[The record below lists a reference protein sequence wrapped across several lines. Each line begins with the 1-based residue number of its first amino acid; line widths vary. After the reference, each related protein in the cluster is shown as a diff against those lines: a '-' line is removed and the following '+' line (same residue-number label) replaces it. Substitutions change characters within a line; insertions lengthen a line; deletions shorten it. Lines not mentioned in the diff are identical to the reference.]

1 MKIQN
6 LFLTLLLLQII
17 FCLEPEED
25 IPNSNYIVFTKRE
38 IVASNEIKV
47 SGTTATIKKP
57 GIVYVTGE
65 SKEGNI
71 EVDSDKVTL
80 YLQDLKLSSKKTAP
94 IIVSS
99 NLKDVKII
107 NIGNTLLEDL
117 EDPDTTKGE
126 CAVIKIKS
134 NSVVHFKNSH
144 ILHLLG
150 NCKNTIR
157 GVYKSSIIFDEGDG
171 EYIIDSYINAISA
184 DNMLVFNGG
193 VFSIESATGFGI
205 RSKPDDDDFDSL
217 GKILINY
224 GEFYIK
230 SYKDAVVAKSNITI
244 LDGKFDILTQNGYNQ
259 PIDDTVSSK
268 GFKVTSDAK
277 GSEIKIYSGDFEVNT
292 ADDSF
297 RSNRD
302 LIVLKGNFVIR
313 SGDDAMC
320 GKYSLVIGEK
330 DAPLDDL
337 NIRIL
342 WSYESLEGMTIKIY
356 SGRIRSKASND
367 GINASGVVRHV
378 EPVFNFTR
386 RNRTYGNGTYGNRSN
401 GYNGYNGF
409 NGFNGTDWWN
419 SPEFRNNSRR
429 NNNSNTDWWNNF
441 DFDFFNNTGFDFWG
455 GQNRNNNRTRNN
467 TRRYYFFGND
477 SYYISIFNGELYVD
491 SDMDGFDSNGNIF
504 IHGGNIN
511 IFSSDRGTDNPIDRD
526 GSLTL
531 FNAELLAVGVKGA
544 GYVHKWIDKSNQ
556 FYCFYEGKVVDNPK
570 LIIKNE
576 KNKVVKEERIT
587 KNITYI
593 FYSSSKINKDY
604 HFYLVDKNDTE
615 TELKITCDYL
625 EQGEDIDDINFGNHE
640 EKKDEENKSDDNQN
654 EENKSDEPGQKD
666 LENKDDDNYSPF
678 LNLYSIYFMMLILLF

>member
-157 GVYKSSIIFDEGDG
+157 AVSKASIIFDEGDG
-171 EYIIDSYINAISA
+171 EYIIDSYKNAISA
-184 DNMLVFNGG
+184 DNLIVFNGG
-193 VFSIESATGFGI
+193 LFSIESSDGDAI
-205 RSKPDDDDFDSL
+205 KSEPDDDDFESF

-230 SYKDAVVAKSNITI
+230 SYKDAFVAKNNITI
-244 LDGKFDILTQNGYNQ
+244 LDGKFDILTQNGYNEE
-259 PIDDTVSSK
+259 IDDTVSSK
-268 GFKVTSDAK
+268 GFKVTSEAL
-277 GSEIKIYSGDFEVNT
+277 GSEIKIYSGDFELNT
-292 ADDSF
+292 ADDAF

-302 LIVLKGNFVIR
+302 LTIL
-313 SGDDAMC
+313 A
-320 GKYSLVIGEK
+320 GKY
-330 DAPLDDL
+330 
-337 NIRIL
+337 NI
-342 WSYESLEGMTIKIY
+342 
-356 SGRIRSKASND
+356 
-367 GINASGVVRHV
+367 
-378 EPVFNFTR
+378 
-386 RNRTYGNGTYGNRSN
+386 
-401 GYNGYNGF
+401 
-409 NGFNGTDWWN
+409 
-419 SPEFRNNSRR
+419 
-429 NNNSNTDWWNNF
+429 
-441 DFDFFNNTGFDFWG
+441 
-455 GQNRNNNRTRNN
+455 
-467 TRRYYFFGND
+467 
-477 SYYISIFNGELYVD
+477 
-491 SDMDGFDSNGNIF
+491 
-504 IHGGNIN
+504 
-511 IFSSDRGTDNPIDRD
+511 
-526 GSLTL
+526 
-531 FNAELLAVGVKGA
+531 
-544 GYVHKWIDKSNQ
+544 
-556 FYCFYEGKVVDNPK
+556 
-570 LIIKNE
+570 
-576 KNKVVKEERIT
+576 
-587 KNITYI
+587 
-593 FYSSSKINKDY
+593 SSK
-604 HFYLVDKNDTE
+604 
-615 TELKITCDYL
+615 
-625 EQGEDIDDINFGNHE
+625 
-640 EKKDEENKSDDNQN
+640 EN
-654 EENKSDEPGQKD
+654 
-666 LENKDDDNYSPF
+666 
-678 LNLYSIYFMMLILLF
+678 

>member
-6 LFLTLLLLQII
+6 LFLLFLLPII
-17 FCLEPEED
+17 FCIESEED
-25 IPNSNYIVFTKRE
+25 IPNSKYIVFTKRE
-38 IVASNEIKV
+38 IVASDGIKI
-47 SGTTATIKKP
+47 SGTTAKIQKP

-65 SKEGNI
+65 TKEGNI
-71 EVDSDKVTL
+71 EVNSDKVTL

-94 IIVSS
+94 IIISS
-99 NLKDVKII
+99 DLKDVKII
-107 NIGNTLLEDL
+107 NIGNTMLEDL
-117 EDPDTTKGE
+117 EDPETTKGE
-126 CAVIKIKS
+126 CAVIKIKK
-134 NSVVHFKNSH
+134 NSIVHFRNSQ

-157 GVYKSSIIFDEGDG
+157 GVYKASIIFDEGDG
-171 EYIIDSYINAISA
+171 EYIIDSYKNSISA
-184 DNMLVFNGG
+184 DNLIVFNGG
-193 VFSIESATGFGI
+193 VFSIESATGNAI
-205 RSKPDDDDFDSL
+205 RSKPDDDDFDSF

-230 SYKDAVVAKSNITI
+230 SYKDAFVATNKITI
-244 LDGKFDILTQNGYNQ
+244 LDGIFDILTQNGYNQ

-277 GSEIKIYSGDFEVNT
+277 GSEIKIYSGDFELNT
-292 ADDSF
+292 ADDGF

-302 LIVLKGNFVIR
+302 LTILKGNYIIS
-313 SGDDAMC
+313 SGDDAIC
-320 GKYSLVIGEK
+320 GKYNLVIGEK

-386 RNRTYGNGTYGNRSN
+386 RNRTNRNNSN
-401 GYNGYNGF
+401 GFPTY
-409 NGFNGTDWWN
+409 NGTDWWN
-419 SPEFRNNSRR
+419 SPEFRNNSMR
-429 NNNSNTDWWNNF
+429 NNNTDWWNNF
-441 DFDFFNNTGFDFWG
+441 NNSGFDFWG
-455 GQNRNNNRTRNN
+455 GQNRNNNRTGNN

-526 GSLTL
+526 GSLTV

-544 GYVHKWIDKSNQ
+544 GYVHRWIDKSNQ
-556 FYCFYEGKVVDNPK
+556 FYCFYEGKVENNPK
-570 LIIKNE
+570 LEIRNE
-576 KNKVVKEERIT
+576 KDELIKEEMIT
-587 KNITYI
+587 KNISYI
-593 FYSSSKINKDY
+593 FYTSLKINKDY
-604 HFYLVDKNDTE
+604 HFYLYDKNNTQ

-625 EQGEDIDDINFGNHE
+625 AQGEDTDDKNFNLGNNE
-640 EKKDEENKSDDNQN
+640 ENSDEENKSDDNKSDDNKN
-654 EENKSDEPGQKD
+654 EENKNNESGEKD
-666 LENKDDDNYSPF
+666 TENKNENFSSF
-678 LNLYSIYFMMLILLF
+678 LNLYSIYFIMLILLL